1 MMDNIDKNTKATSTI
16 EEDEI
21 NLVELFKRL
30 WQKRRFLFII
40 TGCFFALGL
49 LVAIFTPK
57 EYNASCVF
65 VPQGYNKNISGSIK
79 SMAAMAGLSIG
90 NSNTSGDIS
99 PDVYPQVM
107 ENVDLKKELI
117 NSEFYFKK
125 FDKKLTLLDYYTN
138 KEYKQFS
145 LFGTLR
151 KYTLGLPGVILKAFS
166 KDKYKKNDTF
176 NSFYSPSY
184 VNLTSKENIGVGI
197 MNNNVKINV
206 VIQGGYIS
214 LTAKMPE
221 AIAAAEVAGTAFDLL
236 QKYVTKFRLEKA
248 KSDYNYI
255 KARCDEAE
263 ADYSAKQSAYAHY
276 LDANRVVSTAIAMTK
291 KEKLEREYDLANTIY
306 NELSRQLMNAEL
318 KVTEDTPI
326 LTVIKP
332 VVVPQKASKPQRL
345 KIVILWTFFG
355 LIVGWGL
362 VFGFDYI
369 KNNTQLNWP
378 KRWS

>member
-1 MMDNIDKNTKATSTI
+1 MMDNIDKNIKATSTI

-65 VPQGYNKNISGSIK
+65 VPQGYNKNISGSIN

-90 NSNTSGDIS
+90 NGNTSGDIS

-107 ENVDLKKELI
+107 DNIDLKKELI

-138 KEYKQFS
+138 KKYKQFS
-145 LFGTLR
+145 LFGTIR
-151 KYTLGLPGVILKAFS
+151 KYTLGLPGVILNAFR
-166 KDKYKKNDTF
+166 KDQDHKDDI
-176 NSFYSPSY
+176 SIYSSVPY
-184 VNLTSKENIGVGI
+184 VNLTLEESRCVNK
-197 MNNNVKINV
+197 MNDNVKMDV
-206 VIQGGYIS
+206 VLKGGYIS

-221 AIAAAEVAGTAFDLL
+221 AIAAAEVVGKSFDLL

-255 KARCDEAE
+255 KARCDDAE

-291 KEKLEREYDLANTIY
+291 QEKLEREYDLANSIY

-332 VVVPQKASKPQRL
+332 VVVPRIASKPKRL
-345 KIVILWTFFG
+345 KIVLLWTFLG
-355 LIVGWGL
+355 LIVSGGL
-362 VFGFDYI
+362 VFGFDHL
-369 KNNTQLNWP
+369 KNNTQLDWP
-378 KRWS
+378 KKWS